1 MIDKIVEDLVY
12 ALNEPRF
19 HFNDFETSFI
29 ESVGE
34 REDLTP
40 RQEKAAGVIWDK
52 RLRGREEFT
61 RWDDEGRIVF
71 DGKIYA
77 RVIAKLAELFVAMED
92 EEHSFSDWEN
102 TFIEDVYNKYH
113 PDGYLANI
121 GDKFNPI
128 LSDRQM
134 EHVERI
140 HEAL

>member
-19 HFNDFETSFI
+19 HFNEFETSFI
-29 ESVGE
+29 ESISE
-34 REDLTP
+34 RENLTP
-40 RQEKAAGVIWDK
+40 KQEHAAGVIWDK

-61 RWDDEGRIVF
+61 RWDEMGRAVF

-77 RVIAKLAELFVAMED
+77 RVLEKLCELFVATED
-92 EEHSFSDWEN
+92 DDAVFSDWER
-102 TFIEDVYNKYH
+102 TFIEDVYTKYH

-128 LSDRQM
+128 MSDRQM